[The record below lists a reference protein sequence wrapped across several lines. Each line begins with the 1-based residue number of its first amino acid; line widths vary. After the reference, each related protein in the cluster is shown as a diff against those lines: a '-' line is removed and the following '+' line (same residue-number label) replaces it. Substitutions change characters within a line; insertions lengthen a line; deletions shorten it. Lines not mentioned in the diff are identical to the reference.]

1 MTIKMTESLT
11 GIQTEREDRHTSVIC
26 PRQNRCLPLFPN
38 KRIHFLTQ
46 NPKAGLD
53 CTLCGTLQGRVT
65 VDSKVQEGGRQPTRD
80 ISCLKLKQILILSK
94 LRHLIQYMC
103 KTKLLCECLFVL
115 LEASSDHPHHEE
127 GRHSTR
133 AFALTQ
139 TIHSL
144 SVVSC
149 FTNAR
154 VCLNI

>member
-1 MTIKMTESLT
+1 MGLHLQRNLLANLRIRYHFNVINEPLQRRGSMTIKMTESLT

-94 LRHLIQYMC
+94 LRHLI
-103 KTKLLCECLFVL
+103 
-115 LEASSDHPHHEE
+115 
-127 GRHSTR
+127 
-133 AFALTQ
+133 
-139 TIHSL
+139 
-144 SVVSC
+144 
-149 FTNAR
+149 
-154 VCLNI
+154 